1 MAYGMR
7 PEELAKVGQNIN
19 RNGSE
24 VTEESIAQGVDEE
37 MSQDRKEAI
46 ERNKERKQTAV
57 QKDAQQKA
65 AMKQKIISNATKVL
79 PDTVAAVAGSLS
91 TENKQANRASRKE
104 ARLAKRADRMQA
116 KGRDSAKVDRV
127 RTQSAESGFKAAK
140 LNPDKY
146 GQKTGSYSQPGSLYG
161 GKTSESEVDMGVERS
176 AGADPAAAKF
186 KSQLMSNRK
195 RSTPISAKDQYLIE
209 SRRLTDLKKQFG
221 N

>member
-1 MAYGMR
+1 MR

-19 RNGSE
+19 RNGGE

-65 AMKQKIISNATKVL
+65 QLKANLVK
-79 PDTVAAVAGSLS
+79 AVAESAVEVG
-91 TENKQANRASRKE
+91 TEVAMSDKVQAKVQAKKE
-104 ARLAKRADRMQA
+104 ARLGRRADRMEA
-116 KGRDSAKVDRV
+116 RGRDQAKVDAIRL
-127 RTQSAESGFKAAK
+127 RGAQAGFKAAQ
-140 LNPDKY
+140 LNPQQY
-146 GQKTGSYSQPGSLYG
+146 GQQTGAYGTPGSLYG
-161 GKTSESEVDMGVERS
+161 VQTEKDADDSGLDRAT
-176 AGADPAAAKF
+176 GANARAANF
-186 KSQLMSNRK
+186 KSQLMTNRK
-195 RSTPISAKDQYLIE
+195 RSTPISAKDQYLME

>member
-19 RNGSE
+19 RNGGE

-37 MSQDRKEAI
+37 MSQDRKEAV

-57 QKDAQQKA
+57 QKDAKQKA
-65 AMKQKIISNATKVL
+65 ALKSKMIQAVTKSTV
-79 PDTVAAVAGSLS
+79 DTVGAVSSSEKA
-91 TENKQANRASRKE
+91 EANRASRKE

-127 RTQSAESGFKAAK
+127 RTRSAESGFKAAK

-186 KSQLMSNRK
+186 QSQLMSNRK
-195 RSTPISAKDQYLIE
+195 RSTPISAKEQYLME